1 MRDLRQA
8 RLILAILVLLSI
20 TLIVLDLRG
29 TSQGPLQPLRTAAS
43 AVFGPLE
50 SAVSSVVRPIGTF
63 FASFGQAGQ
72 QQSRID
78 ELTQENTRLRAE
90 LDVIA
95 DDIARADALDAL
107 LGVAADVTVDV
118 LPAQV
123 IAVGPAQGFA
133 WTVTVDVGT
142 LDGIET
148 GMSVINGGGLVG
160 RVIAVGPDNAT
171 ILLIVDATSTV
182 GGRLAGS
189 SQIGIVSGT
198 GRQDRL
204 TMQLLDPLAPVEE
217 GDLVVTFGSQ
227 GGRPFAPGIPIGVVA
242 SVSGTPGQLT
252 RVANV
257 RPYAVIST
265 LSIVGV
271 VVSQPRTDSRT
282 VVPAPT
288 PEATQ
293 QPSPEPTDP
302 APDPTGTPEPAAAT
316 ASGRGE

>member
-1 MRDLRQA
+1 M
-8 RLILAILVLLSI
+8 LLSI
-20 TLIVLDLRG
+20 TFIVLDLRG
-29 TSQGPLQPLRTAAS
+29 TSQGPLQPLRTGAA

-50 SAVSSVVRPIGTF
+50 SALSTVVRPIG
-63 FASFGQAGQ
+63 ALFGSLGQ
-72 QQSRID
+72 FGDQQDRIND
-78 ELTQENTRLRAE
+78 LTEENNTLRAE

-95 DDIARADALDAL
+95 DDIARVEALDAL
-107 LGVAADVTVDV
+107 LGVAANIAVDV

-142 LDGIET
+142 IDGIEP

-160 RVIAVGPDNAT
+160 RIISVGPDNAT
-171 ILLIVDATSTV
+171 VLLVVDATSTV

-217 GDLVVTFGSQ
+217 GDIVVTFGSQ
-227 GGRPFAPGIPIGVVA
+227 GGRPFAPGIPVGVV
-242 SVSGTPGQLT
+242 STVSGTPGQLT
-252 RVANV
+252 RVANLK
-257 RPYAVIST
+257 PYATIST

-271 VVSQPRTDSRT
+271 VVSQPRTQPRT

-288 PEATQ
+288 PT
-293 QPSPEPTDP
+293 PTPTP
-302 APDPTGTPEPAAAT
+302 APEPAA
-316 ASGRGE
+316 SSELGE

>member
-20 TLIVLDLRG
+20 TFIVLDLRG
-29 TSQGPLQPLRTAAS
+29 TSQGPLQPLRTGAA

-50 SAVSSVVRPIGTF
+50 SALSTVVRPIG
-63 FASFGQAGQ
+63 ALFGSLGQFGGQ
-72 QQSRID
+72 QDRID
-78 ELTQENTRLRAE
+78 DLTEESNTLRAE

-95 DDIARADALDAL
+95 DDIARVEALDAL
-107 LGVAADVTVDV
+107 LGVAANIAVDV

-142 LDGIET
+142 IDGIEP

-160 RVIAVGPDNAT
+160 RIISVGPDNAT
-171 ILLIVDATSTV
+171 VLLVVDATSTV

-217 GDLVVTFGSQ
+217 GDIVVTFGSQ
-227 GGRPFAPGIPIGVVA
+227 GGRPFAPGIPVGVV
-242 SVSGTPGQLT
+242 STVSGTPGQLT
-252 RVANV
+252 RVANLK
-257 RPYAVIST
+257 PYANIST

-271 VVSQPRTDSRT
+271 VVSQPRTQPRT

-288 PEATQ
+288 PT
-293 QPSPEPTDP
+293 PTPTP
-302 APDPTGTPEPAAAT
+302 APATSSETGE
-316 ASGRGE
+316 

>member
-1 MRDLRQA
+1 
-8 RLILAILVLLSI
+8 LVLLSI
-20 TLIVLDLRG
+20 TFIVLDLRG
-29 TSQGPLQPLRTAAS
+29 TSQGPLQPLRTGAA

-50 SAVSSVVRPIGTF
+50 SALSTVVRPIG
-63 FASFGQAGQ
+63 ALFGSLGQFGGQ
-72 QQSRID
+72 QDRID
-78 ELTQENTRLRAE
+78 DLTEESNTLRAE

-95 DDIARADALDAL
+95 DDIARVEALDAL
-107 LGVAADVTVDV
+107 LGVAANIAVDV

-142 LDGIET
+142 IDGIEP

-160 RVIAVGPDNAT
+160 RIISVGPDNAT
-171 ILLIVDATSTV
+171 VLLVVDATSTV

-217 GDLVVTFGSQ
+217 GDIVVTFGSQ
-227 GGRPFAPGIPIGVVA
+227 GGRPFAPGIPVGVV
-242 SVSGTPGQLT
+242 STVSGTPGQLT
-252 RVANV
+252 RVANLK
-257 RPYAVIST
+257 PYANIST

-271 VVSQPRTDSRT
+271 VVSQPRTQPRT

-288 PEATQ
+288 PT
-293 QPSPEPTDP
+293 PTPTP
-302 APDPTGTPEPAAAT
+302 APATSSETGE
-316 ASGRGE
+316 

>member
-20 TLIVLDLRG
+20 TFIVLDLRG
-29 TSQGPLQPLRTAAS
+29 TSQGPLQPLRTGAA

-50 SAVSSVVRPIGTF
+50 SALSTVVRPIG
-63 FASFGQAGQ
+63 ALFGSLGQFGGQ
-72 QQSRID
+72 QDRID
-78 ELTQENTRLRAE
+78 DLTEENNTLRAE

-95 DDIARADALDAL
+95 DDIARVEALDAL
-107 LGVAADVTVDV
+107 LGVAANIAVDV

-142 LDGIET
+142 IDGIEP

-160 RVIAVGPDNAT
+160 RIISVGPDNAT
-171 ILLIVDATSTV
+171 VLLVVDATSTV

-217 GDLVVTFGSQ
+217 GDIVVTFGSQ
-227 GGRPFAPGIPIGVVA
+227 GGRPFAPGIPVGVV
-242 SVSGTPGQLT
+242 STVSGTPGQLT
-252 RVANV
+252 RVANLK
-257 RPYAVIST
+257 PYANIST

-271 VVSQPRTDSRT
+271 VVSQPRTQPRT

-288 PEATQ
+288 PT
-293 QPSPEPTDP
+293 PTPTP
-302 APDPTGTPEPAAAT
+302 APATSSETGE
-316 ASGRGE
+316 

>member
-8 RLILAILVLLSI
+8 RLTLAILVLLSI
-20 TLIVLDLRG
+20 TFIVLDLRG

-43 AVFGPLE
+43 AVFGPMEAGL
-50 SAVSSVVRPIGTF
+50 SAVVRPVGALFGSLGQIGD
-63 FASFGQAGQ
+63 Q
-72 QQSRID
+72 QNRID
-78 ELTQENTRLRAE
+78 ALTEENDALRSE
-90 LDVIA
+90 LDVMS
-95 DDIARADALDAL
+95 DDIARIAALDAL
-107 LGVAADVTVDV
+107 LGVAADTAVDI

-142 LDGIET
+142 IDGIEV
-148 GMSVINGGGLVG
+148 GMSVISGGGLVG
-160 RVIAVGPDNAT
+160 RIISVGPDNAT
-171 ILLIVDATSTV
+171 VLLVVDATSTV

-217 GDLVVTFGSQ
+217 GDIVVTFGSQ
-227 GGRPFAPGIPIGVVA
+227 GGRPFAPGIPVGAVT

-252 RVANV
+252 RVANLK
-257 RPYAVIST
+257 PYSAIST

-271 VVSQPRTDSRT
+271 VVSQPRTQPRT
-282 VVPAPT
+282 EVPAPDPAPT
-288 PEATQ
+288 PT
-293 QPSPEPTDP
+293 P
-302 APDPTGTPEPAAAT
+302 APEPAASSVA
-316 ASGRGE
+316 GE

>member
-1 MRDLRQA
+1 LRDLRQA

-20 TLIVLDLRG
+20 TFIVLDLRG
-29 TSQGPLQPLRTAAS
+29 TSQGPLQPLRTGAA

-50 SAVSSVVRPIGTF
+50 SALSTVVRPIG
-63 FASFGQAGQ
+63 ALFGSLGQFGGQ
-72 QQSRID
+72 QDRID
-78 ELTQENTRLRAE
+78 DLTEENNTLRAE

-95 DDIARADALDAL
+95 DDIARVEALDAL
-107 LGVAADVTVDV
+107 LGVAANIAVDV

-142 LDGIET
+142 IDGIEP

-160 RVIAVGPDNAT
+160 RIISVGPDNAT
-171 ILLIVDATSTV
+171 VLLVVDATSTV

-217 GDLVVTFGSQ
+217 GDIVVTFGSQ
-227 GGRPFAPGIPIGVVA
+227 GGRPFAPGIPVGVV
-242 SVSGTPGQLT
+242 STVSGTPGQLT
-252 RVANV
+252 RVANLK
-257 RPYAVIST
+257 PYANIST

-271 VVSQPRTDSRT
+271 VVSQPRTQPRT

-288 PEATQ
+288 PT
-293 QPSPEPTDP
+293 PTPTP
-302 APDPTGTPEPAAAT
+302 APATSSETGE
-316 ASGRGE
+316 

>member
-1 MRDLRQA
+1 
-8 RLILAILVLLSI
+8 LVLLSI
-20 TLIVLDLRG
+20 TFIVLDLRG
-29 TSQGPLQPLRTAAS
+29 TSQGPLQPLRTGAA

-50 SAVSSVVRPIGTF
+50 SALSTVVRPIG
-63 FASFGQAGQ
+63 ALFGSLGQFGGQ
-72 QQSRID
+72 QDRID
-78 ELTQENTRLRAE
+78 DLTEENNTLRAE

-95 DDIARADALDAL
+95 DDIARVEALDAL
-107 LGVAADVTVDV
+107 LGVAANIAVDV

-142 LDGIET
+142 IDGIEP

-160 RVIAVGPDNAT
+160 RIISVGPDNAT
-171 ILLIVDATSTV
+171 VLLVVDATSTV

-217 GDLVVTFGSQ
+217 GDIVVTFGSQ
-227 GGRPFAPGIPIGVVA
+227 GGRPFAPGIPVGVV
-242 SVSGTPGQLT
+242 STVSGTPGQLT
-252 RVANV
+252 RVANLK
-257 RPYAVIST
+257 PYANIST

-271 VVSQPRTDSRT
+271 VVSQPRTQPRT

-288 PEATQ
+288 PT
-293 QPSPEPTDP
+293 PTPTP
-302 APDPTGTPEPAAAT
+302 APATSSETGE
-316 ASGRGE
+316 